1 MTLIKGSAPLAAE
14 PSPGNYAIDG
24 PAHRLFFDPF
34 PRRVRALLGDR
45 VVLDTVRGQL
55 LHETNILPVLYA
67 PIEDIDPGL
76 LEPSDKHTHCPFKG
90 DASYWS
96 LRDGDRFSKD
106 AVWTYREP
114 NEESSWLRG
123 YAAFYWDRVDRWF
136 DEDVE
141 VRTHLRDPYHRVDAR
156 PSSRRVQV
164 VCGDV
169 VLAESDAPVLLYETS
184 LPVRAYVRREDVRA
198 ELVASDTRTHCPYKG
213 DAIYFTPRLEDGREL
228 TDAIWSYTPENLLPD
243 GPPAI
248 AGRVAFL
255 HKDVEVR
262 IGEPARVEGSAAP
275 V

>member
-14 PSPGNYAIDG
+14 PSPGNYTIDG
-24 PAHRLFFDPF
+24 PAHRLFFDSF

-67 PIEDIDPGL
+67 PIEDIDADL

-96 LRDGDRFSKD
+96 LRDGERFSKD

-114 NEESSWLRG
+114 LESAPWLEG
-123 YAAFYWDRVDRWF
+123 YAAFYWQRVDRWL

-141 VRTHLRDPYHRVDAR
+141 VRGQLRDPYHRVDAR
-156 PSSRRVQV
+156 PSSRPVQV
-164 VCGDV
+164 VAGDV
-169 VLAESDAPVLLYETS
+169 VLAESTAPVLLYETS

-198 ELVASDTRTHCPYKG
+198 ELMPSDTRTHCPYKG
-213 DAIYFTPRLEDGREL
+213 DASYWSVRRPDGEVLED
-228 TDAIWSYTPENLLPD
+228 AVWSYRAGDLLGD
-243 GPPAI
+243 GPVAI
-248 AGRVAFL
+248 ADHVAFL
-255 HKDVEVR
+255 HDDVEVR
-262 IGEPARVEGSAAP
+262 ILEPDREPSAVGS
-275 V
+275 

>member
-14 PSPGNYAIDG
+14 PSPGNYRIDG

-67 PIEDIDPGL
+67 PIEDIDADL

-96 LRDGDRFSKD
+96 LRDGERFSKD
-106 AVWTYREP
+106 AIWTYREP
-114 NEESSWLRG
+114 HDDASWLRG
-123 YAAFYWDRVDRWF
+123 HAAFYWDRVDHGL

-141 VRTHLRDPYHRVDAR
+141 VHTHLRDPYHRVDAR
-156 PSSRRVQV
+156 PSSRAVQIV
-164 VCGDV
+164 AGDV
-169 VLAESDAPVLLYETS
+169 VLAESSAPVLLYETS

-198 ELVASDTRTHCPYKG
+198 ELLPSETHTHCPYKG
-213 DAIYFTPRLEDGREL
+213 RASYFTPRLPDGREL
-228 TDAIWSYTPENLLPD
+228 ADAVWTYRAEDVLPD
-243 GPPAI
+243 GPPQI
-248 AGRVAFL
+248 ADLVAFL

-262 IGEPARVEGSAAP
+262 ISEPQRATAGVR
-275 V
+275 